1 MTLKNA
7 LGDMALDATVQATN
21 TLLGAV
27 SKDVTLQSAN
37 GLLTDIRTGLQA
49 LSDSSQTLRRI
60 AQLLKPLGQV
70 TGGQSNRLSVDVANV
85 ALVANIAAGTIGTV
99 TTVTGVTSVAQLNQ
113 LNNVGGVGAYELM
126 RSNSRTAYNTGIR
139 AKVT

>member
-37 GLLTDIRTGLQA
+37 GLLADIKSGLQA

-60 AQLLKPLGQV
+60 AQLLKPLSQV
-70 TGGQSNRLSVDVANV
+70 TGGGSNRLSVDINNV
-85 ALVANIAAGTIGTV
+85 TSGTL
-99 TTVTGVTSVAQLNQ
+99 TTVSTVSSVTAVAA
-113 LNNVGGVGAYELM
+113 VGSIGSIGGVYSFDMMKAQ
-126 RSNSRTAYNTGIR
+126 SRTAYNTGIR